1 MDNDN
6 LKTIVFV
13 GRSGSGK
20 GTQAKLLRDFIY
32 SKSKDEVKI
41 VGMGEIFRKF
51 FEEDF
56 YSSRLAKDVTIKE
69 GKFQPD
75 FLTDALFVCHAVK
88 IFEENNIILFDGY
101 PRNPNQLA
109 TFKDLLIYLHR
120 KRATVID
127 LVVSRESVKERMLK
141 RARKDDH
148 DKAIEERL
156 DEYEEF
162 SSPMIEN
169 IKKDE
174 YFNYIEIN
182 GESEVEVI
190 HKNIINKLNI

>member
-1 MDNDN
+1 
-6 LKTIVFV
+6 
-13 GRSGSGK
+13 
-20 GTQAKLLRDFIY
+20 
-32 SKSKDEVKI
+32 
-41 VGMGEIFRKF
+41 
-51 FEEDF
+51 
-56 YSSRLAKDVTIKE
+56 
-69 GKFQPD
+69 
-75 FLTDALFVCHAVK
+75 
-88 IFEENNIILFDGY
+88 
-101 PRNPNQLA
+101 
-109 TFKDLLIYLHR
+109 
-120 KRATVID
+120 
-127 LVVSRESVKERMLK
+127 MLK